1 MHLKPSKLPSGND
14 DIEHGISTPALHGDL
29 IEKLLNPVNLA
40 SAWKRVKANK
50 GSAGIDGMTIDDFP
64 AFANANWEHIKAQI
78 AQGTYR
84 PSPVL
89 RVNIPKPDGGSRGL
103 GIPTVLDRF
112 IQQAIHQVLN
122 PLFDPHFSPYSYG
135 FRPNCNAAQAV
146 THLQTGI
153 KSGRKVA
160 VDIDLSKFFDR
171 VNHDLL
177 MHKLGLKIRDKVLM
191 KLIGRY
197 LRARIVEHGKR
208 VKPTQGV
215 PQGGPLSPLLS
226 NIMLDELDK
235 TLEKRGHHFARYAD
249 DFTILVKSKRA
260 GERVLASISLF
271 IKQRLKLIVNETK
284 SRVGAVKET
293 KFLGFG
299 FKYGRIKIHDNSLQ
313 RFKYRV
319 RDLTNRN
326 WGVAMSKQISSLNRY
341 LRGWGNYFLIANG
354 YQLCV
359 DLDQWIR
366 RRIRMCYWRQ
376 WRKPRTKVKN
386 LLKRGVPLALAVS
399 CGATRKGVWRSAKT
413 KGINQALSNEYLANA
428 GLLSLRDIWVK
439 IHHG

>member
-1 MHLKPSKLPSGND
+1 MRNGCL
-14 DIEHGISTPALHGDL
+14 E
-29 IEKLLNPVNLA
+29 EY
-40 SAWKRVKANK
+40 
-50 GSAGIDGMTIDDFP
+50 
-64 AFANANWEHIKAQI
+64 NA
-78 AQGTYR
+78 
-84 PSPVL
+84 
-89 RVNIPKPDGGSRGL
+89 PKPDGGSRGL

-122 PLFDPHFSPYSYG
+122 PIFDPHFSPYSFG
-135 FRPNCNAAQAV
+135 FRPNCNAAKAV
-146 THLQTGI
+146 KHLQTGV
-153 KSGRKVA
+153 KSGRKIA

-177 MHKLGLKIRDKVLM
+177 MHKIGLKVKDKVLM
-191 KLIGRY
+191 TLIGRY

-226 NIMLDELDK
+226 NIMLDELDE
-235 TLEKRGHHFARYAD
+235 TLVKRGHHFARYAD

-260 GERVLASISLF
+260 GERVLASMSLF
-271 IKQRLKLIVNETK
+271 IQQTLKLVVNEKK

-299 FKYGRIKIHDNSLQ
+299 FKYGRINIHDNSLH
-313 RFKYRV
+313 RFKHRV
-319 RDLTNRN
+319 RTLTNRN
-326 WGVAMSKQISSLNRY
+326 WGIAMNKQIASLSRY

-359 DLDQWIR
+359 DLDQWLR

-376 WRKPRTKVKN
+376 WRKPRTKVNN
-386 LLKRGVPLALAVS
+386 LLKLGVPLALAVS

-413 KGINQALSNEYLANA
+413 KGINLALSNEYLAKA
-428 GLLSLRDIWVK
+428 GLVSLWDI
-439 IHHG
+439 

>member
-1 MHLKPSKLPSGND
+1 MRNGCL
-14 DIEHGISTPALHGDL
+14 E
-29 IEKLLNPVNLA
+29 EY
-40 SAWKRVKANK
+40 
-50 GSAGIDGMTIDDFP
+50 
-64 AFANANWEHIKAQI
+64 NA
-78 AQGTYR
+78 
-84 PSPVL
+84 
-89 RVNIPKPDGGSRGL
+89 PKPDGGSRGL

-122 PLFDPHFSPYSYG
+122 PIFDPHFSPYSFG

-146 THLQTGI
+146 KYLQTGV
-153 KSGRKVA
+153 KSGRKIA

-177 MHKLGLKIRDKVLM
+177 MHKIGLKVKDKVLM
-191 KLIGRY
+191 TLIGRY

-215 PQGGPLSPLLS
+215 PHGGPLSPLLS
-226 NIMLDELDK
+226 NIMLDELDE
-235 TLEKRGHHFARYAD
+235 TLVKRGHHFARYAD

-260 GERVLASISLF
+260 GERVLASMSLF
-271 IKQRLKLIVNETK
+271 IQQTLKLVVNEKK

-299 FKYGRIKIHDNSLQ
+299 FKYGRINIHDNSLH
-313 RFKYRV
+313 RFKHRV
-319 RDLTNRN
+319 RTLTNRN
-326 WGVAMSKQISSLNRY
+326 WGIAMNKQIASLSRY

-359 DLDQWIR
+359 DLDQWLR

-376 WRKPRTKVKN
+376 WRKPRTKVNN
-386 LLKRGVPLALAVS
+386 LLKRGVPLALALS

-413 KGINQALSNEYLANA
+413 KGINLALSNEYLAKA
-428 GLLSLRDIWVK
+428 GLVSLRDIWIK

>member
-1 MHLKPSKLPSGND
+1 MHLNTSTLPSDND
-14 DIEHGISTPALHGDL
+14 VIEHGILTPALHENL
-29 IEKLLNPVNLA
+29 IDKLLTPANLA
-40 SAWKRVKANK
+40 SAWKRVKANR

-64 AFANANWEHIKAQI
+64 AFANANWENIKTQI
-78 AQGTYR
+78 TQGTYR
-84 PSPVL
+84 PGSVL

-122 PLFDPHFSPYSYG
+122 PIFDPHFSPYSFG

-146 THLQTGI
+146 KYLQTGV
-153 KSGRKVA
+153 KSGRKIA

-177 MHKLGLKIRDKVLM
+177 MHKIGLKVKDKVLM
-191 KLIGRY
+191 ALIGRY

-215 PQGGPLSPLLS
+215 PHGGPLSPLLS
-226 NIMLDELDK
+226 NIMLDELDE
-235 TLEKRGHHFARYAD
+235 TLVKRGHHFARYAD

-260 GERVLASISLF
+260 GERVLASMSLF
-271 IKQRLKLIVNETK
+271 IQQTLKLVVNEKK

-299 FKYGRIKIHDNSLQ
+299 FKYGRINIHDNSLH
-313 RFKYRV
+313 RFKHRV
-319 RDLTNRN
+319 RTLTNRN
-326 WGVAMSKQISSLNRY
+326 WGIAMNKQIASLSRY

-359 DLDQWIR
+359 DLDQWLR

-376 WRKPRTKVKN
+376 WRKPRTKVNN
-386 LLKRGVPLALAVS
+386 LLKLGVPLALAVS

-413 KGINQALSNEYLANA
+413 KGINLALSNEYLAKA
-428 GLLSLRDIWVK
+428 GLVSLWDI
-439 IHHG
+439 

>member
-1 MHLKPSKLPSGND
+1 LRNGCL
-14 DIEHGISTPALHGDL
+14 E
-29 IEKLLNPVNLA
+29 EY
-40 SAWKRVKANK
+40 
-50 GSAGIDGMTIDDFP
+50 
-64 AFANANWEHIKAQI
+64 NA
-78 AQGTYR
+78 
-84 PSPVL
+84 
-89 RVNIPKPDGGSRGL
+89 PKPDGGSRGL

-122 PLFDPHFSPYSYG
+122 PIFDPHFSPYSFG

-146 THLQTGI
+146 KYLQTGV
-153 KSGRKVA
+153 KSGRKIA

-177 MHKLGLKIRDKVLM
+177 MHKIGLKVKDKVLM
-191 KLIGRY
+191 ALIGRY

-215 PQGGPLSPLLS
+215 PHGGPLSPLLS
-226 NIMLDELDK
+226 NIMLDELDE
-235 TLEKRGHHFARYAD
+235 TLVKRGHHFARYAD

-260 GERVLASISLF
+260 GERVLASMSLF
-271 IKQRLKLIVNETK
+271 IQQTLKLVVNEKK

-299 FKYGRIKIHDNSLQ
+299 FKYGRINIHDNSLH
-313 RFKYRV
+313 RFKHRV
-319 RDLTNRN
+319 RTLTNRN
-326 WGVAMSKQISSLNRY
+326 WGIAMNKQIASLSRY

-359 DLDQWIR
+359 DLDQWLR

-376 WRKPRTKVKN
+376 WRKPRTKVNN
-386 LLKRGVPLALAVS
+386 LLKLGVPLALAVS

-413 KGINQALSNEYLANA
+413 KGINLALSNEYLAKA
-428 GLLSLRDIWVK
+428 GLVSLRDIWIK

>member
-1 MHLKPSKLPSGND
+1 MHLNTSTLPSDND
-14 DIEHGISTPALHGDL
+14 VIEHGILTPALHENL
-29 IEKLLNPVNLA
+29 IDKLLTPANLA
-40 SAWKRVKANK
+40 SAWKRVKANR

-64 AFANANWEHIKAQI
+64 AFANANWENIKTQI
-78 AQGTYR
+78 TQGTYR
-84 PSPVL
+84 PGSVL

-122 PLFDPHFSPYSYG
+122 PIFDPHFSPYSFG

-146 THLQTGI
+146 KHLQTGV
-153 KSGRKVA
+153 KSGRKIA

-177 MHKLGLKIRDKVLM
+177 MHKIGLKVKDKVLM
-191 KLIGRY
+191 TLIGRY

-208 VKPTQGV
+208 IKPTQGV

-226 NIMLDELDK
+226 NIMLDELDE
-235 TLEKRGHHFARYAD
+235 TLVKRGHHFARYAD

-260 GERVLASISLF
+260 GERILASMSLF
-271 IKQRLKLIVNETK
+271 IQQTLKLVVNEKK

-299 FKYGRIKIHDNSLQ
+299 FKYGRINIHDNSLH

-319 RDLTNRN
+319 RALTNRN
-326 WGVAMSKQISSLNRY
+326 WGIAMSKQIASLNRY

-376 WRKPRTKVKN
+376 WRKPRTKVNN

-413 KGINQALSNEYLANA
+413 KGINLALSNEYLAKA
-428 GLLSLRDIWVK
+428 GLVSLRDIWIK

>member
-1 MHLKPSKLPSGND
+1 MHLNTSKLPSGND
-14 DIEHGISTPALHGDL
+14 AIEHGISTPALHESL
-29 IEKLLNPVNLA
+29 IEKLLNPVNLDN
-40 SAWKRVKANK
+40 AWKRVKANK

-64 AFANANWEHIKAQI
+64 TFANANWEHIKAQI
-78 AQGTYR
+78 TQGTYR

-122 PLFDPHFSPYSYG
+122 PLFDPHFSAYSYG
-135 FRPNCNAAQAV
+135 FRPSCNAAQAV
-146 THLQTGI
+146 KHLQTGI
-153 KSGRKVA
+153 KSGRKIA

-177 MHKLGLKIRDKVLM
+177 MHKIGLKVKDNILM
-191 KLIGRY
+191 RLIGRY

-226 NIMLDELDK
+226 NIMLDELDD

-249 DFTILVKSKRA
+249 DFTILVKSQRA
-260 GERVLASISLF
+260 GKRVLASISVFLQQ
-271 IKQRLKLIVNETK
+271 ILKLTVNEKK
-284 SRVGAVKET
+284 SRVGAVKKT

-299 FKYGRIKIHDNSLQ
+299 FKYGRINIHDNSLQ
-313 RFKYRV
+313 RFKHRV
-319 RDLTNRN
+319 RTLTNRN
-326 WGVAMSKQISSLNRY
+326 WGVAMSKQIASLNRY

-386 LLKRGVPLALAVS
+386 LLQRGVPLTLAVS

-413 KGINQALSNEYLANA
+413 KGINQALSNTYLANA
-428 GLLSLRDIWVK
+428 GLVSLRELWIK